1 MQQLPLGISPAR
13 EQDFANFVPGPN
25 REALA
30 RVRALAAQTLEER
43 IVYLWG
49 TRGCGRSHLL
59 AAAARANPQLVV
71 ADDVQVLDQHAQQ
84 ALFVAIN
91 EAREGGP
98 AVLAAGDAPPAQLG
112 MRPDL
117 ASRLAWGLVY
127 QLVPLTDA
135 DKAEHLKALAT
146 ARGPLPFDA
155 VVPCFP
161 RRLPRDLTSLAAVM
175 EVLDRYSL
183 MRQRPLT
190 LPLVREALRE
200 EMLGGQ
206 AEGRGVDSSHARGR
220 THPRNHRPPR
230 RATRLGPIGLTRT
243 GA

>member
-13 EQDFANFVPGPN
+13 EQDFANFVPGSN

-30 RVRALAAQTLEER
+30 RVIALATQTLEER

-59 AAAARANPQLVV
+59 AAAARTNPQLVI
-71 ADDVQVLDQHAQQ
+71 ADDVQALDDRAQHA
-84 ALFVAIN
+84 LFLAIN
-91 EAREGGP
+91 EARDGGP
-98 AVLAAGDAPPAQLG
+98 AVLAAGDAPPARLG
-112 MRPDL
+112 LRADL

-127 QLVPLTDA
+127 QLMPLTDA
-135 DKAEHLKALAT
+135 DKAEHLKSLAT
-146 ARGPLPFDA
+146 ARGLLLSDDVA
-155 VVPCFP
+155 
-161 RRLPRDLTSLAAVM
+161 RYLLERLPRDLTSLAAVM

-190 LPLVREALRE
+190 LPLVREALSE

-206 AEGRGVDSSHARGR
+206 AEGR
-220 THPRNHRPPR
+220 
-230 RATRLGPIGLTRT
+230 
-243 GA
+243 